1 MLRSLCRYVSST
13 SWNQGVS
20 RNIYNLWLLCM
31 FFSCLQQT
39 VTTSEKELICY
50 WWKVKSLS
58 FFPSCCHCNP
68 FSPFDPVLFWFLPAF
83 CPLSVPPG
91 AGCALSSDRQRS
103 AWTVSGQSLS
113 HFSSLLSSPRALF
126 IFLCILCS
134 STAAP
139 FQTTASR
146 RALMPSL
153 PSDAGAGWK

>member
-58 FFPSCCHCNP
+58 FFTSCHCNP
-68 FSPFDPVLFWFLPAF
+68 FSPLDPVLFWFLPAF

-91 AGCALSSDRQRS
+91 SGCALSSDRQRS

-113 HFSSLLSSPRALF
+113 HFSSLLSSPCALF

-134 STAAP
+134 SIAAP